1 MPQKSFTKI
10 VILVSFVL
18 SALFGGF
25 LIYNQLQQEQKLAA
39 QSATSDL
46 QKLATGPLA
55 AFLVNEKPLD
65 LPQIKFFNAS
75 PDDKLLSGT
84 DEIDFSHFKGKVIL
98 VNLWATWCGPCR
110 HEMPTLD
117 ALQAKLGSDKFEVVT
132 LNVDRKS
139 TAGAEAFFSEI
150 GIKNL
155 ALYADPST
163 KAMRGLR
170 ARGLPMTML
179 LNQNGQEIGRIFG
192 PAEWASEEAINL
204 IQAELSSKSNS

>member
-18 SALFGGF
+18 STLFGGF
-25 LIYNQLQQEQKLAA
+25 LIYSQLQQEQKLAA
-39 QSATSDL
+39 KPVVDDL
-46 QKLATGPLA
+46 QQLATGELA
-55 AFLVNEKPLD
+55 AFLVNAAPVE
-65 LPQIKFFNAS
+65 LPQIKFLNAS
-75 PDDKLLSGT
+75 ADDKLLSSKN
-84 DEIDFSHFKGKVIL
+84 EIDLSHFKGKTIL

-117 ALQAKLGSDKFEVVT
+117 KLQAQLGSNKFEVVT

-155 ALYADPST
+155 SLYADPTT
-163 KAMRGLR
+163 KAMRSLR

-179 LNQNGQEIGRIFG
+179 VNTDGQEVGRIFG
-192 PAEWASEEAINL
+192 PADWSSEEAINL
-204 IQAELSSKSNS
+204 IQAEIDSNS

>member
-10 VILVSFVL
+10 VILVSFAL
-18 SALFGGF
+18 SAAFGGF
-25 LIYNQLQQEQKLAA
+25 LIYNQLQKEQQLAA
-39 QSATSDL
+39 KPVTNEL
-46 QKLATGPLA
+46 QTLAKGELA
-55 AFLVNEKPLD
+55 AFLVNAEPLD

-75 PDDKLLSGT
+75 AEDKLLSGK
-84 DEIDFSHFKGKVIL
+84 DEIDLSHFRGKTIL

-117 ALQAKLGSDKFEVVT
+117 KLQAKLGSDKFEVVT

-155 ALYADPST
+155 SLYADPST
-163 KAMRGLR
+163 KAMRNLR

-179 LNQNGQEIGRIFG
+179 INADGKEVGRIFG
-192 PAEWASEEAINL
+192 PAEWSSEEAINL
-204 IQAELSSKSNS
+204 IQAEINSNS

>member
-18 SALFGGF
+18 STLFGGF
-25 LIYNQLQQEQKLAA
+25 LIYSQLQQEQKLAA
-39 QSATSDL
+39 KPVVDDL
-46 QKLATGPLA
+46 QQLATGELA
-55 AFLVNEKPLD
+55 AFLVNAAPVE
-65 LPQIKFFNAS
+65 LPQIKFLNAS
-75 PDDKLLSGT
+75 ADDKLLSSKN
-84 DEIDFSHFKGKVIL
+84 EIDLSHFKGKTIL

-117 ALQAKLGSDKFEVVT
+117 KLQAQLGSDKFEVVT

-155 ALYADPST
+155 SLYADPTT
-163 KAMRGLR
+163 KAMRSLR

-179 LNQNGQEIGRIFG
+179 VNTDGQEVGRIFG
-192 PAEWASEEAINL
+192 PADWSSKEAINL
-204 IQAELSSKSNS
+204 IQAEIDSNS

>member
-10 VILVSFVL
+10 VILVSFAL
-18 SALFGGF
+18 SAVFGGF
-25 LIYNQLQQEQKLAA
+25 LIYSQLQKEQQLAA
-39 QSATSDL
+39 KPVTDEL
-46 QKLATGPLA
+46 QILATGELA
-55 AFLVNEKPLD
+55 AFLVNAEPLD

-75 PDDKLLSGT
+75 ADDKLLSGKQ
-84 DEIDFSHFKGKVIL
+84 EIDLSHFKGKTIL

-117 ALQAKLGSDKFEVVT
+117 KLQAQLGSDKFEVVT

-155 ALYADPST
+155 SLYADPST
-163 KAMRGLR
+163 KAMRNLR

-179 LNQNGQEIGRIFG
+179 LNTDGKEVGRIFG
-192 PAEWASEEAINL
+192 PAEWSSEEAINL
-204 IQAELSSKSNS
+204 IQAEIDSNS

>member
-10 VILVSFVL
+10 VILVSFAL

-25 LIYNQLQQEQKLAA
+25 LVYSQLQKEQKLAA
-39 QSATSDL
+39 KPVTDEL
-46 QKLATGPLA
+46 QQLATGQLA

-65 LPQIKFFNAS
+65 LPEIKFFNAS
-75 PDDKLLSGT
+75 ADDKLLSST
-84 DEIDFSHFKGKVIL
+84 DEIDLSHFKGKTIL

-117 ALQAKLGSDKFEVVT
+117 KLQAQLGSDKFEVVT

-139 TAGAEAFFSEI
+139 SAGAEAFFSEI

-155 ALYADPST
+155 SLYADPST
-163 KAMRGLR
+163 KAMRNLR

-179 LNQNGQEIGRIFG
+179 LNTKGQEVGRIFG
-192 PAEWASEEAINL
+192 PAEWSSQEAINL
-204 IQAELSSKSNS
+204 IQAEIDSNS

>member
-10 VILVSFVL
+10 VILVSFAL

-25 LIYNQLQQEQKLAA
+25 LVYSQLQKEQKIAA
-39 QSATSDL
+39 KPFKDDL
-46 QKLATGPLA
+46 QKLAKGELA
-55 AFLVNEKPLD
+55 AFLVNENPLD
-65 LPQIKFFNAS
+65 LPEIKFLNAS
-75 PDDKLLSGT
+75 TDDKSLSGT
-84 DEIDFSHFKGKVIL
+84 DEIDLSHFKGKTIL

-117 ALQAKLGSDKFEVVT
+117 KLQAQLGSDKFEVVT

-155 ALYADPST
+155 ALYADPTT
-163 KAMRGLR
+163 KAMRSLR

-179 LNQNGQEIGRIFG
+179 LNVDGQEVGRIFG
-192 PAEWASEEAINL
+192 PAEWSSEEAINL
-204 IQAELSSKSNS
+204 IQAEIDSNS

>member
-10 VILVSFVL
+10 LILVSFAL
-18 SALFGGF
+18 SAVFGGF
-25 LIYNQLQQEQKLAA
+25 LIYNQLQQEQKRAA
-39 QSATSDL
+39 KPITNDIQP
-46 QKLATGPLA
+46 LATGELA
-55 AFLVNEKPLD
+55 AFLVNQTPLD
-65 LPQIKFFNAS
+65 LPEIKFLNAS
-75 PDDKLLSGT
+75 ADDKLLSGT
-84 DEIDFSHFKGKVIL
+84 DEIDLSHFKGKVVL

-132 LNVDRKS
+132 INVDRKS

-155 ALYADPST
+155 SLYADPTT
-163 KAMRGLR
+163 KAMRSLR

-179 LNQNGQEIGRIFG
+179 LNTDGKEVGRIFG
-192 PAEWASEEAINL
+192 PAEWASQEAINL
-204 IQAELSSKSNS
+204 IQAELNSNS